1 MAGGAGITAGVLVAI
16 AMSMT
21 FASTEDAMR
30 RVADHHVESIG
41 NLFAS
46 SSRAAVI
53 LGDAQLVGTLVGELG
68 ESVPGLATVT
78 VRDANQRLLSEW
90 TRQGI
95 STGEDPLLSRQV
107 SIMSYDSPEET
118 VGYVVLG
125 MTQEKLQ
132 ASLRLQAERAFWTT
146 GFSACLAWLV
156 ISLLVGRLG
165 CQHIVVAVETL
176 NRIQQG
182 DLNARMNIS
191 SNDEIGQLATS
202 LNAMVGKVGGT
213 LVAIGESSRKLSSSS
228 GQLTS
233 VAEKMRGDAVATER
247 QVSDLKTTADLV
259 NESVHSV
266 ASATEQMNSSIKEIA
281 RSAHDAAEV
290 ATVAVDMAR
299 ITTDTVQRLGDSSTE
314 ISNVV
319 KVITSIAQQTNL
331 LALNATIEAARA
343 GEAGKGFAVVANEVK
358 ELAEETSRATKD
370 IAGLIGTIQT
380 DTQSSVGAI
389 VEISAVIDRINA
401 FQSTIASAVEEQSV
415 TTRDIGRN
423 ATQAAERAGQIASLL
438 THVSAAAES
447 TTSGSE
453 FTENAAGELAQVAG
467 MLRNHV
473 EQFDEPS

>member
-1 MAGGAGITAGVLVAI
+1 M
-16 AMSMT
+16 
-21 FASTEDAMR
+21 
-30 RVADHHVESIG
+30 
-41 NLFAS
+41 
-46 SSRAAVI
+46 
-53 LGDAQLVGTLVGELG
+53 
-68 ESVPGLATVT
+68 
-78 VRDANQRLLSEW
+78 RDANQKLLTEW
-90 TRQGI
+90 VRQGV
-95 STGEDPLLSRQV
+95 SSSANPLISRQV
-107 SIMSYDSPEET
+107 SIPSFDAPEEPI
-118 VGYVVLG
+118 GYVLVG
-125 MTQEKLQ
+125 VAQDNLQ
-132 ASLRLQAERAFWTT
+132 AELRLQAERSFWTT
-146 GFSACLAWLV
+146 LFSACLAWLV
-156 ISLLVGRLG
+156 ISLLVGRVG
-165 CQHIVVAVETL
+165 CQHIVVAVDTL

-182 DLNARMNIS
+182 DLNARMSIS
-191 SNDEIGQLATS
+191 SNDEMGQLATS
-202 LNAMVGKVGGT
+202 LNATVGKVGGT

-247 QVSDLKTTADLV
+247 QVADLKTTADLV

-415 TTRDIGRN
+415 TTREIGRN

-447 TTSGSE
+447 TTSGAE
-453 FTENAAGELAQVAG
+453 FTENAAADLAQVAS

-473 EQFDEPS
+473 EQFDEPA